1 MSFRIVLLIAVIL
14 ASSNVKG
21 YESCEYENLHKCDEG
36 FVAGFQAHPNDP
48 DMGIYCNVFQ
58 HFGDCSSS
66 TSQCKGKFIDSQR
79 YIILQHMTMDKTSGL
94 CPRHDLEALKEV
106 VRADDKYRL
115 HIEHLSGVGNDDF
128 EPCAARIHR
137 KCATQIQEEME
148 SGEEMCTSLNDFIKC
163 YENLE
168 ESCSAKIYKDW
179 IGLLRKF
186 ASQVLKMYKE
196 SPGVMPGDC

>member
-58 HFGDCSSS
+58 HFADCLSSS
-66 TSQCKGKFIDSQR
+66 SQCKGEFIDSYR
-79 YIILQHMTMDKTSGL
+79 YIILQRMIMDKTLAL
-94 CPRHDLEALKEV
+94 CPDHDLEAFKEV

-115 HIEHLSGVGNDDF
+115 HIEHLSGVDKDDF
-128 EPCAARIHR
+128 EPCAANIHR
-137 KCATQIQEEME
+137 KCATQMQQEME
-148 SGEEMCTSLNDFIKC
+148 SGVKMCTSIKDFMRC
-163 YENLE
+163 YENPG
-168 ESCSAKIYKDW
+168 ESCSAKIYKDF

-186 ASQVLKMYKE
+186 ASQMLKMYKE
-196 SPGVMPGDC
+196 SPGVMPENC